1 MVEATSATMRGEPDR
16 VPEYIFPGNFRHG
29 LSLNPSIH
37 LNPSSDKNMENGF
50 GRHVIIILFYFHR
63 ITAFTA
69 FPECTSAHACS
80 ISSTV

>member
-1 MVEATSATMRGEPDR
+1 MRGVPDR

-50 GRHVIIILFYFHR
+50 GRHFIIIY
-63 ITAFTA
+63 
-69 FPECTSAHACS
+69 S
-80 ISSTV
+80 ISTGLLPSPPFLSVHPRMLDLSLQLYNG